1 MMQKGQK
8 AKLDIALKTKELFA
22 TKGYSATS
30 MEEICQ
36 ATGRSKGSI
45 YYHFKS
51 KEELFLFVFRTITDE
66 WIQKWNT
73 EEKQYSTT
81 KEKLFALA
89 EHHIEDFENPFR
101 KAVEE
106 FAGSQLASEEILEEA
121 LHVSRQ
127 QYELYEQLVVEG
139 MERGELKQRE
149 PRTAMYILFG
159 LLNGLSMTYYDMS
172 IEEMRDIYKEGIAVF
187 LEGMGA

>member
-1 MMQKGQK
+1 MQKGQK
-8 AKLDIALKTKELFA
+8 TKLDIVLKVKELFA

-36 ATGRSKGSI
+36 VTGRSKGSI

-66 WIQKWNT
+66 WIQKWNA
-73 EEKQYSTT
+73 EEKQYETT
-81 KEKLFALA
+81 REKLYALA
-89 EHHIEDFENPFR
+89 EHHIEDFKNPLR

-106 FAGSQLASEEILEEA
+106 FAGSQLASEGILEEA

-127 QYELYEQLVVEG
+127 PYELYERVVVEG
-139 MERGELKQRE
+139 MERGELKQRD
-149 PRTAMYILFG
+149 PRTTMYILFA

-172 IEEMRDIYKEGIAVF
+172 IEEMQRIYKDGISVF